1 MEKYFNHS
9 PRSINNTF
17 FGTPIILTKA
27 YDYFVED
34 DVKESLDNHTRKKTS
49 LGKSM
54 RSTIISGVQL
64 KKWVNSK
71 KTGTLLHECMSVESI
86 IEKKIVK
93 GKKLYLPRTSFLR

>member
-64 KKWVNSK
+64 KNGSLVRRQEHSSMNIYRWRASLK
-71 KTGTLLHECMSVESI
+71 
-86 IEKKIVK
+86 
-93 GKKLYLPRTSFLR
+93 RR